1 MLLGKHDLVEAE
13 LAQAFRP
20 AQRILMLL
28 VALMEVGLPVFAL
41 HVVAVRRNDKLL
53 LVGQFE
59 IHDNLLFAIRISI
72 SVFV

>member
-1 MLLGKHDLVEAE
+1 MLLVEHDAVETV
-13 LAQAFRP
+13 LAQTLRP
-20 AQRILMLL
+20 AQRILVLL

-41 HVVAVRRNDKLL
+41 HVVAIGCNDKLL